1 MSNNANVC
9 VSVESEVIQFRV
21 DAEGKEV
28 PLDGR
33 EDRH

>member
-9 VSVESEVIQFRV
+9 VSVESEIIQFRV
-21 DAEGKEV
+21 DTEGKEV
-28 PLDGR
+28 PIDGR